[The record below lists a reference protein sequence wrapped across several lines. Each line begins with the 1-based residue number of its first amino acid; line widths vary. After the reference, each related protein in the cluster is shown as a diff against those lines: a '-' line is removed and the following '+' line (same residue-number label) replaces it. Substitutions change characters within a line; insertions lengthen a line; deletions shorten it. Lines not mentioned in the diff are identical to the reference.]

1 MRNVGGILL
10 LAGVF
15 GFFYCSA
22 QLSHLEPVP
31 PDKGIRASL
40 EYPAGRFDLGRYAA
54 ATAAGIGLILAMFP
68 KGR

>member
-1 MRNVGGILL
+1 MRNAGGLLL

-31 PDKGIRASL
+31 PGKSISETL
-40 EYPAGRFDLGRYAA
+40 QYPAGRYDAGRYAS

>member
-1 MRNVGGILL
+1 VRNAGGILL

-22 QLSHLEPVP
+22 QLSHMEPVP
-31 PDKGIRASL
+31 PGKSIGESL
-40 EYPAGRFDLGRYAA
+40 QYPAGRFDLGRYVA
-54 ATAAGIGLILAMFP
+54 ATAAGVGLILAMFP